1 MSLIAPLNHLIDLL
15 LAPFHRLNP
24 LPQLLILS
32 LVSSVLL
39 LVIFKKVSDQE
50 TIKRHKNAIFGNFL
64 EIAIY
69 RDQFRRSLR
78 CQANVLKHN
87 LLYLKALGLPFVLM
101 LPPMLL
107 VCLQLDYRLGYQ
119 PLKPGSSF
127 LIEAQVAK
135 GALYGQ
141 PDIVDTLI
149 LTPSE
154 TISIESP
161 ALRIAA
167 SGQVFWQARVTA
179 AGSPNFIAFSLPG
192 KGDTIRK
199 ELAVNTASGR
209 FSPETNTMTSWQN
222 MLASGENPLPQT
234 SWLSSIRVSYPQAEY
249 PLWRWRFS
257 PIIYFFI
264 LTTLFGLALKPFL
277 RVTL

>member
-1 MSLIAPLNHLIDLL
+1 MALFVSLNQLIDLL

-24 LPQLLILS
+24 LPQLVILS
-32 LVSSVLL
+32 LVSAILL
-39 LVIFKKVSDQE
+39 LVVFKKVSNQE
-50 TIKRHKNAIFGNFL
+50 VIKRHKDKIFGNFL

-87 LLYLKALGLPFVLM
+87 LLYLKALGLPFLLM

-107 VCLQLDYRLGYQ
+107 ICLQLDYRLGYQ

-127 LIEAQVAK
+127 IIEAQLTND
-135 GALYGQ
+135 ALTRQ
-141 PDIVDTLI
+141 PDILDTLTI
-149 LTPSE
+149 TTSE
-154 TISIESP
+154 TVSIESP
-161 ALRIAA
+161 ALRLPG
-167 SGQVFWQARVTA
+167 SGQVFWQARVSA
-179 AGSPNFIAFSLPG
+179 VGSPNFIAFNLPG
-192 KGDTIRK
+192 QVDTIRK
-199 ELAVNTASGR
+199 ELAINTASGR
-209 FSPETNTMTSWQN
+209 FSPETNAMTSWQD
-222 MLASGENPLPQT
+222 MLTSGEAPLPPT

-249 PLWRWRFS
+249 PLWHWRFS
-257 PIIYFFI
+257 PILYFFI